1 MSYNSVSDN
10 NFPCLEIGGMEFPV
24 IDMYNSLMY
33 EYDHYWS
40 NGFGTTL
47 PDRYKN
53 SWITGMRTMNTYV
66 YIFRIFH
73 IQKSTEKR
81 WVYKI
86 EGYTCSEPIFVKN
99 PQLGLDDDEGV
110 VLTLM
115 TPIYD
120 DLR

>member
-1 MSYNSVSDN
+1 MKIWRYRDWDESSNCYVDSVMFNHLKWKYS
-10 NFPCLEIGGMEFPV
+10 
-24 IDMYNSLMY
+24 
-33 EYDHYWS
+33 
-40 NGFGTTL
+40 T
-47 PDRYKN
+47 
-53 SWITGMRTMNTYV
+53 WIV
-66 YIFRIFH
+66 LRIFH

>member
-1 MSYNSVSDN
+1 MSYNSVSDD

-53 SWITGMRTMNTYV
+53 S
-66 YIFRIFH
+66 
-73 IQKSTEKR
+73 
-81 WVYKI
+81 
-86 EGYTCSEPIFVKN
+86 
-99 PQLGLDDDEGV
+99 
-110 VLTLM
+110 
-115 TPIYD
+115 
-120 DLR
+120 

>member
-1 MSYNSVSDN
+1 MELTPLGVPVEFEFDMNAFGSAIETKPENILSSKGRVLRLIILYKLYCITHMSYNSVSDD

-53 SWITGMRTMNTYV
+53 S
-66 YIFRIFH
+66 
-73 IQKSTEKR
+73 
-81 WVYKI
+81 
-86 EGYTCSEPIFVKN
+86 
-99 PQLGLDDDEGV
+99 
-110 VLTLM
+110 
-115 TPIYD
+115 
-120 DLR
+120 